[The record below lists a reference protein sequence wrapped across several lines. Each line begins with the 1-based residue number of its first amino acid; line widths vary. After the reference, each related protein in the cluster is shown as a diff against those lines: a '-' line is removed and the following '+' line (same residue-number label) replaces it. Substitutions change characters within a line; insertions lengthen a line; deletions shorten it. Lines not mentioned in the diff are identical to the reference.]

1 MRGLAIIPGIGNSG
15 EAHWQTQWERL
26 LPNTR
31 RLSVADWD
39 RPDLETWIAG
49 LDRLVAGFNEPP
61 LLVAHSLGCLL
72 VAHWAGRAP
81 VTGALLVAPPDPNGP
96 AFPAEAVSFGPIPR
110 RPLPFP
116 AIIVASSNDPY
127 GSIDHA
133 AGLASAWGADLAPAG
148 ALGHINGA
156 SGLSEW
162 QWGRQLLQ
170 RLQRNT

>member
-15 EAHWQTQWERL
+15 EAHWQTHWENSV
-26 LPNTR
+26 PGTR
-31 RLSVADWD
+31 RLSVTDWD
-39 RPDLETWIAG
+39 RPVLADWITG
-49 LDRLVAGFNEPP
+49 LDRLVADFAEPP

-81 VTGALLVAPPDPNGP
+81 VAGALLVAPPDTDDP
-96 AFPAEAVSFGPIPR
+96 AFPAEAVSFAPTPR

-133 AGLASAWGADLAPAG
+133 ADLASAWGAELASAG
-148 ALGHINGA
+148 PLGHINGA
-156 SGLSEW
+156 SGLGNWE
-162 QWGRQLLQ
+162 WGRALLD
-170 RLQRNT
+170 RLK